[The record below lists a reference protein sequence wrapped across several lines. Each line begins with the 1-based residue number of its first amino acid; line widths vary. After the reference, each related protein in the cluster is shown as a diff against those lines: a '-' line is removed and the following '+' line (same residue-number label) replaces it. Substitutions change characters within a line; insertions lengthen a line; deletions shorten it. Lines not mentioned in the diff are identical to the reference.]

1 MSQTLEL
8 PDGWKP
14 VSNPPSLFR
23 RFEFASY
30 AETREFL
37 DRLSVLSEEMRLFPD
52 LGFAKTFVNV
62 TIQGTAGE
70 MPAAAAIE
78 FASRASSLAVTE
90 MP

>member
-1 MSQTLEL
+1 MPHTLEL

-14 VSNPPSLFR
+14 VMHPPSLFR
-23 RFEFASY
+23 RYEFASY

-37 DRLSVLSEEMRLFPD
+37 DRLSVLSEEMRLYPD

-62 TIQGTAGE
+62 TIHGTGGE
-70 MPAAAAIE
+70 MPAGAAIE
-78 FASRASSLAVTE
+78 YASRAATLAVAA